1 MTPTETLA
9 RWLLADDDLRGAARG
24 ADDLR
29 AELAAQHAAQHG
41 RLREYIA
48 AVLCHDAGSLFAA
61 AMITTALDAVDW
73 TELEERLEPDD
84 EQWYEDA
91 DCADCGAVENAGV
104 VEHAV
109 WCRHAS

>member
-1 MTPTETLA
+1 MTPTEIVWT
-9 RWLLADDDLRGAARG
+9 WCNADAG
-24 ADDLR
+24 

-48 AVLCHDAGSLFAA
+48 DTLCRDAGSLFAA

-73 TELEERLEPDD
+73 TELEDRLETD
-84 EQWYEDA
+84 EEPWYEDA
-91 DCADCGAVENAGV
+91 DCADCGAVENAGT

-109 WCRHAS
+109 WCRNA